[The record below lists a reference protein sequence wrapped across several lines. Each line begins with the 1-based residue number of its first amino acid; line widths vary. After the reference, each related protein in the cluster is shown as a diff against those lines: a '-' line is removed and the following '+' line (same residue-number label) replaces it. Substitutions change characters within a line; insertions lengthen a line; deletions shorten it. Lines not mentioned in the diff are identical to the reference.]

1 MSIKPKFFIACL
13 VFMVFGFVIGV
24 CLPSSD
30 NSADKNQEI
39 RDSNDN
45 YQYIN
50 PLLECNNASFSNDK
64 NLNSLKINVQD
75 YLNSQISSKSVTF
88 ASVYYRDLN
97 NGPWFGLNEKE
108 NFSPS
113 SLIKVPLMI
122 TYYKLAEDDP
132 EVLQKTILNDQPAE
146 ITIQTILPKVTLT
159 PNQNYTVEELINQM
173 IIHSDNH
180 AYDLLLKNIDNNL
193 IFEVYQDMG
202 IDILEANQ
210 TNPTGNIIS
219 VKDYASFFRI
229 LFNSSYLTKFYSEKA
244 LKLLTQ
250 IDFKSGI
257 PAGISDKKIE
267 VAHKFGERFYPETN
281 ERQLHDCGI
290 VYLPQKPYL
299 LCVMTRGQNI
309 DNLTSAIKHISSIIF
324 TEINSR

>member
-1 MSIKPKFFIACL
+1 MSIKPKFLIACL
-13 VFMVFGFVIGV
+13 VFMILGFVIGV

-30 NSADKNQEI
+30 NTDDKNQEV
-39 RDSNDN
+39 RDQNDG

-64 NLNSLKINVQD
+64 NLNSLKISVQT
-75 YLNSQISSKSVTF
+75 YLDSQINSKTISF

-97 NGPWFGLNEKE
+97 NGPWFGINEKE

-132 EVLQKTILNDQPAE
+132 TILQKVITNDIVPE
-146 ITIQTILPKVTLT
+146 PSIQTILPKVTLT
-159 PNQNYTVEELINQM
+159 PNQSYTVNELINQM
-173 IIHSDNH
+173 IIYSDNH

-202 IDILEANQ
+202 IDIRQANSN
-210 TNPTGNIIS
+210 NPNGNIIS

-229 LFNSSYLTKFYSEKA
+229 LFNSSYLTKYYSENA

-257 PAGISDKKIE
+257 PAGIDDKKIE
-267 VAHKFGERFYPETN
+267 ISHKFGERYYEDIN

-299 LCVMTRGQNI
+299 LCIMSRGQNI
-309 DNLTSAIKHISSIIF
+309 DNLTSTIKHISSMIF